1 MLAITLINVLLASA
15 AVWVH
20 YECLRIM
27 GDRLLHLTR
36 KRRIHLLLAVFGAL
50 TAHVVEIWL
59 YGIAFY
65 LVVADG
71 SMGSLSDSGGT
82 LMDCVY
88 FSISNFTSLG
98 MGDIQ
103 PLGPIR
109 FIAGFEA
116 LTGLVLITWT
126 ASFLFLEMQK
136 LWSRNNHHR

>member
-1 MLAITLINVLLASA
+1 MINILLTTA

-20 YECLRIM
+20 YECLRLM
-27 GDRLLHLTR
+27 GDRLLHLTQ
-36 KRRIHLLLAVFGAL
+36 KRRIHLLLAVLGAL
-50 TAHVVEIWL
+50 IAHVVEIWL

-65 LVVADG
+65 LVLANG
-71 SMGSLSDSGGT
+71 TMGALTNSTGSLT
-82 LMDCVY
+82 DCLY
-88 FSISNFTSLG
+88 FSISNYTSLG

-103 PLGPIR
+103 PEGTLR

-136 LWSRNNHHR
+136 IWARNSDP